1 MKWVLGPI
9 DDHIQ
14 DIQRLFEENRGHKH
28 EDNYILRPLFEY
40 TKFSRMGWDHGRMVY
55 YSAGIERPEYN
66 GGIRI
71 MSRHTRI
78 RTILIN
84 DKITDY
90 NWGSTSQDLNRGN
103 ATLTQSTKA
112 ALDLGYKD
120 IWISREEN
128 PSLLKWFQKNSPY
141 DWNITH
147 QEIPKGGLQWVLRL
161 V

>member
-1 MKWVLGPI
+1 
-9 DDHIQ
+9 
-14 DIQRLFEENRGHKH
+14 
-28 EDNYILRPLFEY
+28 
-40 TKFSRMGWDHGRMVY
+40 MVY
-55 YSAGIERPEYN
+55 YSAGVERPEYD
-66 GGIRI
+66 GSIRI

-78 RTILIN
+78 RTVLIN

-90 NWGSTSQDLNRGN
+90 DWGKTSDDLKRGN

-147 QEIPKGGLQWVLRL
+147 EEIPKGGLQWVLRL
-161 V
+161 A